1 MTEQPETH
9 DPAAPAAPAAPAVPV
24 APPVL
29 EDDQSVPPRPEEE
42 LVDEVR
48 TEREGDA
55 G

>member
-1 MTEQPETH
+1 MSEQQDSH
-9 DPAAPAAPAAPAVPV
+9 DPAAQAPDAPVAPV

-29 EDDQSVPPRPEEE
+29 EEDQDVPPRPEEE

-48 TEREGDA
+48 TERDG